1 MMRLSAATLLAG
13 AAVATMAPHLTS
25 YISSSAVVNAPLL
38 SVRAPFDGLL
48 DETSRAFANAV
59 APGELLLRLEG
70 ERQDQDALA
79 AVQAEIRGLT
89 AALAHMDP
97 DNPAV
102 PRLEARLDRALGRA
116 RAWAA
121 TTQGSH
127 TATVGA

>member
-1 MMRLSAATLLAG
+1 M
-13 AAVATMAPHLTS
+13 
-25 YISSSAVVNAPLL
+25 
-38 SVRAPFDGLL
+38 
-48 DETSRAFANAV
+48 
-59 APGELLLRLEG
+59 
-70 ERQDQDALA
+70 A

-97 DNPAV
+97 DNPAA

-127 TATVGA
+127 TATVSA